1 MPRNNFLFPNAIY
14 LLPYTGAGSGIQC
27 ALNEDNRLNES
38 LHEFVITIARNSDSN
53 SDTDLGTKD
62 MDSDTFSLDSDTKSG
77 DLDTNSDIFSLDS
90 DTKSSDLNTF
100 KRIKLNNKQKDVVN
114 YCSVPRN
121 SKEILERV
129 GVSYHSKNIE
139 RYINALVDA
148 GYMEMTNPE
157 NPNAS
162 NQKYR
167 KKIKK

>member
-62 MDSDTFSLDSDTKSG
+62 MDSDT
-77 DLDTNSDIFSLDS
+77 FSLDS